1 MAGRSRGSFW
11 LMYSVSVWK
20 DEDVLEVD
28 GVDGC
33 TALLMDLTPLTCILT
48 NGQNGKNK

>member
-1 MAGRSRGSFW
+1 
-11 LMYSVSVWK
+11 MYGGDGK
-20 DEDVLEVD
+20 VLEVD